1 MEQETLNSILNS
13 LKITLGVTEASDIII
28 LEEILTN
35 AIKEIKQARRYP
47 LNMTESEIAA
57 DMVNYEANVKKLA
70 SYDYSMLGG
79 EGESSHSENGVSRS
93 YFDRAKCFYGVLP
106 YSYIF

>member
-47 LNMTESEIAA
+47 PNLTEYEIAL
-57 DMVNYEANVKKLA
+57 DMANYEANVKKLA
-70 SYDYSMLGG
+70 SYDYGLLGG

-106 YSYIF
+106 YCNMF

>member
-28 LEEILTN
+28 LEEILNN

-47 LNMTESEIAA
+47 PNLTEYEIAA
-57 DMVNYEANVKKLA
+57 DMANYEANVKKLA
-70 SYDYSMLGG
+70 SYDYSLLGG
-79 EGESSHSENGVSRS
+79 EGEASHSENGVSRH
-93 YFDRAKCFYGVLP
+93 YVDRSKCFLGVLP

>member
-47 LNMTESEIAA
+47 PNLTEYEIAL
-57 DMVNYEANVKKLA
+57 DMANYEANVKKLA
-70 SYDYSMLGG
+70 SYDYSLLGG
-79 EGESSHSENGVSRS
+79 EGEKTHSENGVSRS
-93 YFDRAKCFYGVLP
+93 YFDRSKCFYGVLP

>member
-13 LKITLGVTEASDIII
+13 LKITLGVTETSDITI
-28 LEEILTN
+28 LEEIVAN
-35 AIKEIKQARRYP
+35 IIDEIKLYRRYP
-47 LNMTESEIAA
+47 PYLTEYEIALDLA
-57 DMVNYEANVKKLA
+57 NYKAIVIEVGKH
-70 SYDYSMLGG
+70 DYSKLGG

-93 YFDRAKCFYGVLP
+93 YIDRAKLFNGVLP